1 MAVTI
6 RDVAAAAGVS
16 PSTVSRTLRGSSSIS
31 RKTQEKVLQ
40 VVHELGY
47 EYTPA
52 TSDKPEEA
60 QPLKILGIVFPPAIS
75 RTYENPFFLE
85 IIRGITQF
93 TNACHA
99 LAVTITGKDDQET
112 IEAIKDLN
120 NQDFSCSFITLFSRT
135 DDPVVDFLYSEGMD
149 YVQIGN
155 SGMHS
160 REIVSI
166 DNDNI
171 SAGYDAARYLYQL
184 GHRNIAFA
192 EAQSNEIY
200 SNSRRRGY
208 QMFMNEH
215 GLDTGAVISVDTEQK
230 EVNLHSPLEQ
240 LLSLPKCDRPT
251 AIIVADDIFALEI
264 ALSAS
269 RHKLKIPEDLSIIS
283 FNNSLF
289 SRSFSPAIT
298 SIDVN
303 PTQLGM
309 EAANQ
314 ALNRLD
320 NPLLSPSRTLI
331 PYKII
336 GRESCRSL

>member
-1 MAVTI
+1 MPVTI

-31 RKTQEKVLQ
+31 KKTQEKVLQ
-40 VVHELGY
+40 IVHELGY
-47 EYTPA
+47 EYTPSTA
-52 TSDKPEEA
+52 DKNEEA
-60 QPLKILGIVFPPAIS
+60 QPLKVLGIVFPPAVS

-93 TNACHA
+93 TNQRHA

-120 NQDFSCSFITLFSRT
+120 NQDFSCSFITLFSRK
-135 DDPVVDFLYSEGMD
+135 DDPIVKFLYTEGMD
-149 YVQIGN
+149 YVQIGH
-155 SGMHS
+155 SGLHP
-160 REIVSI
+160 RETVCV

-171 SAGYDAARYLYQL
+171 SAGYDAAKYLYRL
-184 GHRNIAFA
+184 GHRAIAFA
-192 EAQSNEIY
+192 EAQSDEIY
-200 SNSRRRGY
+200 SDSRRRGY

-215 GLDTGAVISVDTEQK
+215 DLTKGAVISISTEQK
-230 EVNLHSPLEQ
+230 DPESLSPLDQ
-240 LLSLPKCDRPT
+240 LLSLPKGERPT
-251 AIIVADDIFALEI
+251 GIIVTDDIFALEI
-264 ALSAS
+264 AQSAN
-269 RHKLKIPEDLSIIS
+269 RHKLRIPEDLSIIS

-303 PTQLGM
+303 PIQLGV

-336 GRESCRSL
+336 ERESCRSL